1 VFLPPGERLVMGLYL
16 DKQLF
21 TVVNKRVGQE
31 ALPYDA
37 ISIVPI
43 LPEGETVY
51 PLKETDTFLLSE
63 SGRRY
68 LLHLIVGAVG
78 MQAVTWEAPTLTPT
92 VQPQ

>member
-1 VFLPPGERLVMGLYL
+1 MGLYL

-43 LPEGETVY
+43 LPEGEPVY
-51 PLKETDTFLLSE
+51 PLKETDTFLLTE

-68 LLHLIVGAVG
+68 LLHLIVGQVG
-78 MQAVTWEAPTLTPT
+78 MQAVTWEAPTLTPM